1 MKISFKIDYR
11 GFKKGQE
18 FEFSDDQATVLVGNN
33 GCGKSTLAWLVSETT
48 GPSRVGS
55 REKALDIANVDVGDK
70 KFHSFN
76 SDLGNLRHLSYF
88 SEDTL
93 LQVQA
98 MHVSKGEAILL
109 QLAKF
114 IGDTRGTGNW
124 VVLDEPDSG
133 IAPYQ
138 AELLRGI
145 LSPRSQMIAV
155 FHNPILIESFP
166 KVHDLQRDSDGL
178 VTMVKTS
185 GEAYLRQERERA
197 KKVRELWRV

>member
-114 IGDTRGTGNW
+114 IGDTRGTRGELETGW
-124 VVLDEPDSG
+124 CLTSRTAVLHRIRQNYFAAFFP
-133 IAPYQ
+133 
-138 AELLRGI
+138 RG
-145 LSPRSQMIAV
+145 
-155 FHNPILIESFP
+155 HE
-166 KVHDLQRDSDGL
+166 
-178 VTMVKTS
+178 
-185 GEAYLRQERERA
+185 
-197 KKVRELWRV
+197 